1 VLSAGATRL
10 EQLRVP
16 RTIAVLLTL
25 LAILGA
31 IVGTIALLVPQFVH
45 EVNHFVDSLP
55 GIVQRV
61 LHKIHSITGANPKDV
76 SHKVTKFVKGYTEH
90 PTKLIGPLES
100 VGAGVVG
107 AIAALVVMIITAVY
121 MAITPQPLLD

>member
-1 VLSAGATRL
+1 MTSPRERLASAGGRITPQVIYRSVLLAALLVAAAFVFDQLLTLLLLVLMTVIFALVLSAGATRL

-55 GIVQRV
+55 GIVQ
-61 LHKIHSITGANPKDV
+61 
-76 SHKVTKFVKGYTEH
+76 
-90 PTKLIGPLES
+90 
-100 VGAGVVG
+100 
-107 AIAALVVMIITAVY
+107 
-121 MAITPQPLLD
+121 